1 MREMESCR
9 IKMKKDGGEI
19 YLPLLSSLS
28 ALYLLEKLMEKRQ
41 QGKHPF
47 KTFHFEEEF
56 SKVKKAE
63 ETINSSLSDD
73 LDIEAGLAAFDDL
86 IQVTEEAEQ
95 EIKMASLKEDYR
107 WIKDTF
113 LESKKQLTS
122 FF

>member
-1 MREMESCR
+1 MHEMESGR
-9 IKMKKDGGEI
+9 RKMKKEGGEI
-19 YLPLLSSLS
+19 YLPLLSSLP

-47 KTFHFEEEF
+47 KTFNFEAEF

-73 LDIEAGLAAFDDL
+73 LDIEACLSAFDDL

-95 EIKMASLKEDYR
+95 EIQMASLKEDYH

-113 LESKKQLTS
+113 VESKKQLTS